1 MSTLRIWVDVIAE
14 RGVRRRGSS
23 FERVLWKSLES
34 LADEKDFFGLVEKAN
49 EMSEQCTLT
58 WGWEEEQGRR

>member
-1 MSTLRIWVDVIAE
+1 MMSTLRIWVDVIAE

-23 FERVLWKSLES
+23 FERVLWKSLEL

-49 EMSEQCTLT
+49 EDE
-58 WGWEEEQGRR
+58 